1 MLEDISGE
9 QIKEQ
14 FKSNSKVRLI
24 TMIVG
29 GLIVL
34 VLGYFLYRQFIWKP
48 ANEKS
53 KETYWAGLNYASKD
67 STALAIEELK
77 IQVNKYDG
85 KIGGE
90 VAQFVYARQLMS
102 EGSFEAALKELK
114 GVDVSDTYVAIMA
127 SGLQADCLS
136 EMGDYEK
143 AYTSYMKAANMADNE
158 YTTPMYLMKAGLC
171 AEETKNF
178 DKATEAYEKI
188 RDDYTGFASQ
198 KSIEKYIA
206 RAKNKTTK

>member
-1 MLEDISGE
+1 
-9 QIKEQ
+9 
-14 FKSNSKVRLI
+14 
-24 TMIVG
+24 
-29 GLIVL
+29 
-34 VLGYFLYRQFIWKP
+34 
-48 ANEKS
+48 
-53 KETYWAGLNYASKD
+53 
-67 STALAIEELK
+67 K